1 MKKERLTNAIL
12 LDNVRHINL
21 KRLLLA
27 LLLFSS
33 PVLAEKYTI
42 YTTERPPSSWSGII
56 DSEGYFYWFTNAI
69 PPAEKYKCDIL
80 SQGCWI
86 KTNEKAEIINKDI
99 IKVNRY
105 GTERY
110 FCSEEHIQ
118 AVNKANPKP
127 TYLRYSSLDHGYGTC
142 TKDGWVR

>member
-1 MKKERLTNAIL
+1 MKKF
-12 LDNVRHINL
+12 V
-21 KRLLLA
+21 LA
-27 LLLFSS
+27 LVLFSS

-56 DSEGYFYWFTNAI
+56 DSEGYYYWFTNGI
-69 PPAEKYKCDIL
+69 PPAEKHKCDIL

-118 AVNKANPKP
+118 ARKRLTQNPV
-127 TYLRYSSLDHGYGTC
+127 LRRGGGYMDYGYGICTKNGWVTKSLD
-142 TKDGWVR
+142 DL

>member
-1 MKKERLTNAIL
+1 M
-12 LDNVRHINL
+12 
-21 KRLLLA
+21 KRLLFI

-33 PVLAEKYTI
+33 PALAEEYTI

-56 DSEGYFYWFTNAI
+56 DSEGYYYWFTNAY
-69 PPAEKYKCDIL
+69 PPALKHKCDIL
-80 SQGCWI
+80 AGETGNACFI

-105 GTERY
+105 GTARY

-118 AVNKANPKP
+118 AVNKANPIP
-127 TYLRYSSLDHGYGTC
+127 TYPRYSSLDHGWGKC
-142 TKDGWVR
+142 TKDGWVREY

>member
-1 MKKERLTNAIL
+1 MKRFLLT
-12 LDNVRHINL
+12 
-21 KRLLLA
+21 

-33 PVLAEKYTI
+33 PVLAEEYTI

-86 KTNEKAEIINKDI
+86 KTNKKAEIISKDI

-105 GTERY
+105 GAERY
-110 FCSEEHIQ
+110 YCSEEHIQ

-127 TYLRYSSLDHGYGTC
+127 TYIRYSTLDHGYGKC

>member
-1 MKKERLTNAIL
+1 M
-12 LDNVRHINL
+12 

-56 DSEGYFYWFTNAI
+56 DSEGYFYWFTNSADS
-69 PPAEKYKCDIL
+69 ASADGCDIR
-80 SQGCWI
+80 SNGCWI
-86 KTNEKAEIINKDI
+86 KTNVKAEIINKDI

-110 FCSEEHIQ
+110 YCSEDHIQ
-118 AVNKANPKP
+118 EQKKADPKISS
-127 TYLRYSSLDHGYGTC
+127 LRYGSIDYGYGIC
-142 TKDGWVR
+142 TKNGWQTKSIDDL

>member
-1 MKKERLTNAIL
+1 M
-12 LDNVRHINL
+12 

-33 PVLAEKYTI
+33 PVFAEKYTI

-56 DSEGYFYWFTNAI
+56 DSEGYFYWFTNAY
-69 PPAEKYKCDIL
+69 PPDLKHKCDIH

-86 KTNEKAEIINKDI
+86 KTNEKAKIISKDI

-118 AVNKANPKP
+118 ARKKADPKP
-127 TYLRYSSLDHGYGTC
+127 VLRRGGGYMDYGYGICTKNGWVTKSLD
-142 TKDGWVR
+142 DL

>member
-1 MKKERLTNAIL
+1 M
-12 LDNVRHINL
+12 

-56 DSEGYFYWFTNAI
+56 DSEGYFYWLTNAI

-86 KTNEKAEIINKDI
+86 KTDEKAEIINKNI

-110 FCSEEHIQ
+110 YCSEKHIQ
-118 AVNKANPKP
+118 AVNKTNPKP
-127 TYLRYSSLDHGYGTC
+127 TYLRYSSHDHGYGKC

>member
-1 MKKERLTNAIL
+1 MKKF
-12 LDNVRHINL
+12 V
-21 KRLLLA
+21 LA
-27 LLLFSS
+27 LVLFSS

-56 DSEGYFYWFTNAI
+56 DSEGYYYWFTNGV
-69 PPAEKYKCDIL
+69 PPAEKHKCDIL

-86 KTNEKAEIINKDI
+86 KTNEKAEIISKDI

-110 FCSEEHIQ
+110 FCSEEHIK
-118 AVNKANPKP
+118 AVNKTNPKL
-127 TYLRYSSLDHGYGTC
+127 TKLRYSSMDSGYGTC

>member
-1 MKKERLTNAIL
+1 MEIL
-12 LDNVRHINL
+12 FKRWMVAYHQKVGLM
-21 KRLLLA
+21 KRLFF
-27 LLLFSS
+27 LLLLLSS
-33 PVLAEKYTI
+33 PVLAEEYTI

-86 KTNEKAEIINKDI
+86 KTNEKAEIINKNI

-127 TYLRYSSLDHGYGTC
+127 TYLRYSSLDHGYGKC

>member
-1 MKKERLTNAIL
+1 MKKF
-12 LDNVRHINL
+12 V
-21 KRLLLA
+21 LA
-27 LLLFSS
+27 LVLFSS
-33 PVLAEKYTI
+33 PVLAEKFTI
-42 YTTERPPSSWSGII
+42 YTTESPPSSWSGII
-56 DSEGYFYWFTNAI
+56 DSEGYYYWFTNGI
-69 PPAEKYKCDIL
+69 PPAEKHKCDIL

-105 GTERY
+105 GTPRY

-118 AVNKANPKP
+118 AVNKANPKS
-127 TYLRYSSLDHGYGTC
+127 TYIRHSTWDHGYGKC

>member
-1 MKKERLTNAIL
+1 M
-12 LDNVRHINL
+12 

-33 PVLAEKYTI
+33 PVFAEKYTI

-56 DSEGYFYWFTNAI
+56 DSEGYYYWFTNGI
-69 PPAEKYKCDIL
+69 PPAEKHKCDII

-99 IKVNRY
+99 IKAQ
-105 GTERY
+105 GRY
-110 FCSEEHIQ
+110 FCSEEHIK

-127 TYLRYSSLDHGYGTC
+127 SPLRYSSIDFGYGNC

>member
-1 MKKERLTNAIL
+1 M
-12 LDNVRHINL
+12 

-56 DSEGYFYWFTNAI
+56 DSDGYYYWFTNGYG
-69 PPAEKYKCDIL
+69 PREKHNCDIL
-80 SQGCWI
+80 AGETGRACFI
-86 KTNEKAEIINKDI
+86 KTNVKAEIINKDI

-105 GTERY
+105 GVERY

-118 AVNKANPKP
+118 AVNKANPIP
-127 TYLRYSSLDHGYGTC
+127 TYPRYSSLDHGYGKC
-142 TKDGWVR
+142 TKDGWVREY

>member
-1 MKKERLTNAIL
+1 M
-12 LDNVRHINL
+12 

-56 DSEGYFYWFTNAI
+56 DSEGYYYWFTNNKDA
-69 PPAEKYKCDIL
+69 KCDIK
-80 SQGCWI
+80 SNGCWI
-86 KTNEKAEIINKDI
+86 KTNEKAEIINEDI
-99 IKVNRY
+99 IKAQ
-105 GTERY
+105 GRY

-118 AVNKANPKP
+118 ARKKADPKP
-127 TYLRYSSLDHGYGTC
+127 VFRRGGGYMDYGYGICTKNGWVTKSLD
-142 TKDGWVR
+142 DL

>member
-1 MKKERLTNAIL
+1 MKRFM
-12 LDNVRHINL
+12 
-21 KRLLLA
+21 LA
-27 LLLFSS
+27 LVLFSS

-56 DSEGYFYWFTNAI
+56 DSEGYYYWFTNGI
-69 PPAEKYKCDIL
+69 PPAEKHKCDIL

-99 IKVNRY
+99 IKAQ
-105 GTERY
+105 GRY
-110 FCSEEHIQ
+110 FCSEKHIKV
-118 AVNKANPKP
+118 VNKANPKTSP
-127 TYLRYSSLDHGYGTC
+127 LRYSFIDFGYGKC

>member
-1 MKKERLTNAIL
+1 M
-12 LDNVRHINL
+12 

-56 DSEGYFYWFTNAI
+56 DSEGYYYWFTNAI

-86 KTNEKAEIINKDI
+86 KTNEKAEIISKDI

-127 TYLRYSSLDHGYGTC
+127 TYIRYSTMDYGYGTC

>member
-1 MKKERLTNAIL
+1 M
-12 LDNVRHINL
+12 

-27 LLLFSS
+27 LLIFSS
-33 PVLAEKYTI
+33 PLLAEKYTI
-42 YTTERPPSSWSGII
+42 YTTERPPNSWWGII
-56 DSEGYFYWFTNAI
+56 DSEGYYYWFTNGI
-69 PPAEKYKCDIL
+69 PPAEKNKCDIL

-86 KTNEKAEIINKDI
+86 KTNEKAEIISKDI

-118 AVNKANPKP
+118 AVNKANPKLS
-127 TYLRYSSLDHGYGTC
+127 YLRYSSLDHGYGKC

>member
-1 MKKERLTNAIL
+1 M
-12 LDNVRHINL
+12 

-33 PVLAEKYTI
+33 PVFAEKYTI
-42 YTTERPPSSWSGII
+42 YTTERPPRSWSGII
-56 DSEGYFYWFTNAI
+56 DSEGYYYWFTNGI
-69 PPAEKYKCDIL
+69 TPAEKHKCDIL

-86 KTNEKAEIINKDI
+86 KTNEKAEIITKDI

-110 FCSEEHIQ
+110 FCSEEHIK
-118 AVNKANPKP
+118 AVNKANPRP
-127 TYLRYSSLDHGYGTC
+127 TYIRYSTMDYGYEKCKKMVG
-142 TKDGWVR
+142 

>member
-1 MKKERLTNAIL
+1 M
-12 LDNVRHINL
+12 

-56 DSEGYFYWFTNAI
+56 DSEGYFYWFTNAY
-69 PPAEKYKCDIL
+69 PPALKHKCDIL

-86 KTNEKAEIINKDI
+86 KTNEKAEIISKDI

-105 GTERY
+105 RTERY
-110 FCSEEHIQ
+110 FCSEDHIQ

-127 TYLRYSSLDHGYGTC
+127 TDLRHSSLDYGYGNC
-142 TKDGWVR
+142 TKDGWIR

>member
-1 MKKERLTNAIL
+1 MKRFA
-12 LDNVRHINL
+12 
-21 KRLLLA
+21 LA
-27 LLLFSS
+27 LVLFSS

-56 DSEGYFYWFTNAI
+56 DSEGYYYWFTNGI
-69 PPAEKYKCDIL
+69 PPAEKHKCDIL

-118 AVNKANPKP
+118 ARKKADPKP
-127 TYLRYSSLDHGYGTC
+127 ELLRSGRYMDYGYGICTKNGWVTKSLD
-142 TKDGWVR
+142 DL

>member
-1 MKKERLTNAIL
+1 M
-12 LDNVRHINL
+12 

-56 DSEGYFYWFTNAI
+56 DSEGYYYWFTNAI

-86 KTNEKAEIINKDI
+86 KTNEKAEIISKDI

-118 AVNKANPKP
+118 ARKKADPKP
-127 TYLRYSSLDHGYGTC
+127 VFRRGGGYMDYGYGICTKNGWVTKSLD
-142 TKDGWVR
+142 DL

>member
-1 MKKERLTNAIL
+1 MKKF
-12 LDNVRHINL
+12 V
-21 KRLLLA
+21 LA
-27 LLLFSS
+27 LVLFSS

-56 DSEGYFYWFTNAI
+56 DSEGYYYWFTNGI
-69 PPAEKYKCDIL
+69 PPAEKHKCDIL

-86 KTNEKAEIINKDI
+86 KTNEKAEIISKDI

-118 AVNKANPKP
+118 ARKKADPKP
-127 TYLRYSSLDHGYGTC
+127 VLRRGGGYMDYGYGVCTKNGWVTKSLD
-142 TKDGWVR
+142 DL

>member
-1 MKKERLTNAIL
+1 M
-12 LDNVRHINL
+12 

-56 DSEGYFYWFTNAI
+56 DANNTFYYFTNASE
-69 PPAEKYKCDIL
+69 PKCDTVA
-80 SQGCWI
+80 SGCFM
-86 KTNEKAEIINKDI
+86 KTNEEAEIISKDI
-99 IKVNRY
+99 IKAQ
-105 GTERY
+105 GRY
-110 FCSEEHIQ
+110 FCSEEHIK
-118 AVNKANPKP
+118 AVNKANPDFSNHR
-127 TYLRYSSLDHGYGTC
+127 TIDFGYGTC

>member
-1 MKKERLTNAIL
+1 M
-12 LDNVRHINL
+12 

-56 DSEGYFYWFTNAI
+56 DSEGYYYWFTNGI
-69 PPAEKYKCDIL
+69 PPAEKHKCDIL

-86 KTNEKAEIINKDI
+86 KTNEKAEIISKDI

-118 AVNKANPKP
+118 ARKKADPKP
-127 TYLRYSSLDHGYGTC
+127 VLRRGGGYMDYGYGVC
-142 TKDGWVR
+142 TKNGWVTKRLGDL